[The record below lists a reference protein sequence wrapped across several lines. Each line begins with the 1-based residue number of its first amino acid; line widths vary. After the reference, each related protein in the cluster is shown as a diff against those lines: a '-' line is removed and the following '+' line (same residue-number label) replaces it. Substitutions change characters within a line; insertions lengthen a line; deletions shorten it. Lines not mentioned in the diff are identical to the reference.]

1 MLYII
6 KSIYVKVYSLLFVSP
21 ETYLYFHCVFVIE
34 WYETELVKPE
44 VQQDNWERSK

>member
-21 ETYLYFHCVFVIE
+21 ETYLYFHSTVFL
-34 WYETELVKPE
+34 WSNDMRP
-44 VQQDNWERSK
+44 N